1 MKEKPLK
8 GDWIEKVEEDLKVIN
23 MSLSTE
29 VVIKEMTT
37 SEFKRIVKQGVR
49 ESAFKNLEKTKLS
62 HDKVRHIEHTNLE
75 KPQEYLNYNKL
86 DRKQK
91 QLLYNLRCRSENS
104 FKDNFH
110 KMYQNLDCPMCSK
123 NIDSQEHALEC
134 HIIKEHLKPED
145 INILSLVKYDDIFGN
160 IDRQVP
166 ITKIFQTII
175 KIRQKEAPHG
185 IIVDQLVN
193 TDLL

>member
-1 MKEKPLK
+1 
-8 GDWIEKVEEDLKVIN
+8 
-23 MSLSTE
+23 
-29 VVIKEMTT
+29 
-37 SEFKRIVKQGVR
+37 
-49 ESAFKNLEKTKLS
+49 
-62 HDKVRHIEHTNLE
+62 
-75 KPQEYLNYNKL
+75 
-86 DRKQK
+86 
-91 QLLYNLRCRSENS
+91 
-104 FKDNFH
+104 
-110 KMYQNLDCPMCSK
+110 MCSK